1 MCVPLDGRA
10 LFPSVMMNVALKLFQ
25 RVSWW
30 IKELQLNTLPFLVS
44 DLGQQKDSEGVML
57 KKNLEVTIGRRA
69 DVPGRYQ

>member
-1 MCVPLDGRA
+1 
-10 LFPSVMMNVALKLFQ
+10 MMNVALRLVQ

-57 KKNLEVTIGRRA
+57 KKILEVTIGRRA